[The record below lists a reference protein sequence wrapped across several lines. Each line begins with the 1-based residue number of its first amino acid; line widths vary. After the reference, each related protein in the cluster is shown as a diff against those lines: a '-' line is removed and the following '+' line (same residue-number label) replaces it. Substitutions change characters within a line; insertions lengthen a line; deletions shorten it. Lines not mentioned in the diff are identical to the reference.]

1 MPDDMHGPTIHND
14 PNLFRESLTFTES
27 ETGFGMRLIEKDYY
41 CSVVLHDLTALF
53 EQGLVFRGGTC
64 LSKVHVGFYRL
75 SEDLDLIISIPVD
88 SPRSQR
94 RAAIAPVKDR
104 LADVPKRVPAFT
116 ITEDLRG
123 HNASRQYVGS
133 YSYQSAVTGEAET
146 IKVEVGLREP
156 IVLDVEHRRA
166 QTILHDPFK
175 NAPAVAGVSVAVF
188 ASDEAYAEKIRAALT
203 RRDPAIRDFYD
214 IDYAVNIGKLDVKN
228 AKLLDL
234 VRKKVAVPG
243 NDPVDVSD
251 AKLTEL
257 QRQVDGQLKPVLR
270 PVDLDQFDLQRS
282 FAQVAAVAGAIQ
294 D

>member
-27 ETGFGMRLIEKDYY
+27 ETGFSARLIEKDYY
-41 CSVVLHDLTALF
+41 CSVILHDLTSLF

-64 LSKVHVGFYRL
+64 LSKVYAGFYRL

-88 SPRSQR
+88 SRRSQR

-104 LADVPKRVPAFT
+104 LANVPKRVPAFT
-116 ITEDLRG
+116 ITEALRG
-123 HNASRQYVGS
+123 HNTSRQYVGS
-133 YSYQSAVTGEAET
+133 YSYQSAATGEAET

-156 IVLDVEHRRA
+156 IVLDVEHRSA
-166 QTILHDPFK
+166 QTILRDPFK
-175 NAPAVAGVSVAVF
+175 NASAVAGVSVAVF
-188 ASDEAYAEKIRAALT
+188 ARDEAYAEKIRAALT

-214 IDYAVNIGKLDVKN
+214 IDYAVNMGKLNAKN

-270 PVDLDQFDLQRS
+270 PDDLDRFDLQRS
-282 FAQVAAVAGAIQ
+282 FAQVAAIACAIQ